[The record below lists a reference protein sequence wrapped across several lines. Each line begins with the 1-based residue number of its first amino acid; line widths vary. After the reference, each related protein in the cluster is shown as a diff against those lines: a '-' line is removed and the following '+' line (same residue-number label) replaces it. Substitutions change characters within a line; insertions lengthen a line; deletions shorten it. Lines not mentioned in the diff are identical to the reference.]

1 MAALLVAV
9 PRRLAP
15 TAVARA
21 GPLCRRWCPASGVD
35 PRRWL
40 GSRSAP
46 SKKSPPGPGTEKFH
60 PVYRFHAIR
69 AFGLLS
75 QLKVAQTALT
85 VLALPAGCYW
95 HSQGLVPL
103 SSLYLAGG
111 VAGFALAMLCWMSYF
126 FRRLVGIL
134 YVNEAGT
141 VLRVAHLTFWGWRQ
155 DSYWPVAD
163 VVPLTESRD
172 RPQEL
177 FVRIQQYSG
186 KETFYLPLR
195 YGRIMDRER
204 FARVFG
210 ALDQL
215 K

>member
-1 MAALLVAV
+1 MAALLMAG
-9 PRRLAP
+9 PRWLAP
-15 TAVARA
+15 VAARA
-21 GPLCRRWCPASGVD
+21 GPLRRRWCPGAGLD

-46 SKKSPPGPGTEKFH
+46 SEERPPGPGAEKFH
-60 PVYRFHAIR
+60 PVYRFPAIR

-75 QLKVAQTALT
+75 KLKVAQTALT
-85 VLALPAGCYW
+85 VLALPAGAYG
-95 HSQGLVPL
+95 HAQGLVPL

-186 KETFYLPLR
+186 KATFYLPLR
-195 YGRIMDRER
+195 YGRVLDRER

-210 ALDQL
+210 ALEQL